1 MDTNYNRI
9 KGYKKRGFD
18 TTERGDGSMLL
29 EFLGAAHEVT
39 GSCHF
44 IQADGK
50 NMLVDCGMEQG
61 PDLYV
66 NQEIPV
72 NAAAIAYV
80 FITHA
85 HIDHSGLLPLLYSR
99 GFRGKIFATK
109 ATCELCNIML
119 KDSAHIQMSEAE
131 WKNRKAVRAGNP
143 KVTPLYDMDD
153 AIGVLEHFIAC
164 DYDAKVE
171 VDESVT
177 VRFVDAGHL
186 LGSSSIELWV
196 TEGEQTKK
204 LAFSGDIGTGNRPLI
219 RNPEYIK
226 DADYVIMESTYGNKL
241 HAVPPDYAV
250 TLAEVIKDTFIRG
263 GNVVIPAFS
272 VGRTQELLY
281 FMRRIKSEHLLP
293 GFEDFEVYVD
303 SPLSVEATNVF
314 HKNNSVCFN
323 EEAKQLIASGINPLR
338 FQGLKTSVTS
348 DESKA
353 INFIQK
359 PVVII
364 SASGMCEAGRIR
376 HHLKHNLWRKDST
389 IIFVGFQVPGT
400 LGNFLLNGAKQIRL
414 FGETVEVNAKI
425 LNLPGISGHADKD
438 QLTQWA
444 GAFSE
449 SAPKFFIV
457 HGEDTNTDAFAAHL
471 HQTFGYDAQAPYSG
485 DTYDLVTGVQIKQG
499 QRQRTLKRTKAS
511 KASTNVFARLLTAGE
526 RLLGLI
532 HKLEGRPNKE
542 LAKFADQ
549 INSLCDKWSK

>member
-1 MDTNYNRI
+1 
-9 KGYKKRGFD
+9 
-18 TTERGDGSMLL
+18 MLL

-241 HAVPPDYAV
+241 HAAPPDYAV